1 MTGVAVDSPGRVP
14 LSFQAVESPDKFT
27 GRALARGFAALSSGS
42 AVTFPESVHFQ
53 EVVMAR
59 NTDYQASIASI
70 ENEINSLLDS
80 LASLKK
86 SAARESRSGLNSLKS
101 TAREA
106 LHHSGDSLEE
116 VYDDVRRLTR
126 QYGRAASGVARE
138 HPWATVGIA
147 AGVTILVGWAL
158 LRGDH

>member
-1 MTGVAVDSPGRVP
+1 
-14 LSFQAVESPDKFT
+14 
-27 GRALARGFAALSSGS
+27 
-42 AVTFPESVHFQ
+42 
-53 EVVMAR
+53 MAR

-86 SAARESRSGLNSLKS
+86 NAARESRSSLNSFKS
-101 TAREA
+101 TARDA

-147 AGVTILVGWAL
+147 AGGDVLVGWATAARRQL
-158 LRGDH
+158 IVAAQGIPRDALALALGQLGSEPGRQPLHLRIL

>member
-1 MTGVAVDSPGRVP
+1 
-14 LSFQAVESPDKFT
+14 
-27 GRALARGFAALSSGS
+27 
-42 AVTFPESVHFQ
+42 
-53 EVVMAR
+53 MAR

-80 LASLKK
+80 VASLKK
-86 SAARESRSGLNSLKS
+86 NAARESRSSLNSFKS

-147 AGVTILVGWAL
+147 AGVTVLVGWAL